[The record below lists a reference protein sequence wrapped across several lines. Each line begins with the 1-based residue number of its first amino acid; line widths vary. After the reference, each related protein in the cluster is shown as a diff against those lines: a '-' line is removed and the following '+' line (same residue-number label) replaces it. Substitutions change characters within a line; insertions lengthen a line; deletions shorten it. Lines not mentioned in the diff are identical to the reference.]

1 MKKKQGWTFNVPVDL
16 RHYVISVNVHIVYKN
31 LITTILGNESQ
42 LLIYWH
48 DNSVLFGSI
57 INVSSMEILDHV

>member
-1 MKKKQGWTFNVPVDL
+1 MYLW
-16 RHYVISVNVHIVYKN
+16 HYVISVNVHTVHKN